1 MSQIFDSL
9 LIDNRSFK
17 RLFLTSNCQ
26 LMAIFL
32 IIKDIYIFNCQLS
45 RSTKDFSTQK
55 VVYLRFKLI
64 KPYILGLAIQ

>member
-9 LIDNRSFK
+9 LIDNRLFK

-32 IIKDIYIFNCQLS
+32 IIKDIYIFNYQLQKS
-45 RSTKDFSTQK
+45 IKDFSTQK
-55 VVYLRFKLI
+55 VV
-64 KPYILGLAIQ
+64 